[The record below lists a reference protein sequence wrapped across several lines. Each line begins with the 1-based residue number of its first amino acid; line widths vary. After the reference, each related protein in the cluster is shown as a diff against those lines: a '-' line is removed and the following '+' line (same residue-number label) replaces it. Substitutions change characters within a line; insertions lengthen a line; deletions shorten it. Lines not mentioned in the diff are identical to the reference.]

1 VKRWLFVGGAAV
13 AVVLFGVFFARE
25 APKSLDGRALPDF
38 PNYYFGGERLFD
50 GRPVYGSLE
59 AEIEERFGVT
69 GYNAYPADP
78 PPTVVLVAPL
88 SLLPYDTAWL
98 LLAGLS
104 VVVLLTVTYLT
115 GRELGF
121 SPEVGVALAGAA
133 LLTTSF
139 RFLVT
144 RNHIESLVLLLG
156 FLGWRALRR
165 RGFGAAGVW
174 WGLSTA
180 LKLFPGMWL
189 VGLARRRTRVGVG
202 TGAAT
207 LVVLGIASF
216 AVLGWSNV
224 ADFATEVI
232 GSSSRWYGAFGN
244 YSLLSF
250 GTALSSE
257 TLGWMLA
264 GIGAVILVPLYLK
277 WAVRPDQVWVAG
289 TAVALLLSPLSWL
302 NYLVLAIPALVIV
315 GARLDLRMSA
325 DRWWLLG
332 LVASLGFWG
341 PVVFA
346 AKLPSILVSFAP
358 TYGLVALFVAAIKR
372 LGDDGGDPEPAAL

>member
-1 VKRWLFVGGAAV
+1 MKRWVLLGGACA
-13 AVVLFGVFFARE
+13 ALVLFSLFFARE
-25 APKSLDGRALPDF
+25 APKSLDGTALPDF

-59 AEIEERFGVT
+59 AEVEQRFGVS
-69 GYNAYPADP
+69 GYDAYPADP
-78 PPTVVLVAPL
+78 PPTVLLVAPL

-104 VVVLLTVTYLT
+104 VVIMVSVTYLT
-115 GRELGF
+115 AREVAF
-121 SPEVGVALAGAA
+121 STEASIALAAAA

-144 RNHIESLVLLLG
+144 RNHIETLVLLLG

-165 RGFGAAGVW
+165 DGPIRTGVW
-174 WGLSTA
+174 WGLATG

-189 VGLARRRTRVGVG
+189 VGLLRRRTRVGVL

-207 LVVLGIASF
+207 MLVLGLLSGVA
-216 AVLGWSNV
+216 LGWSNV
-224 ADFATEVI
+224 TDFVTQVI
-232 GSSSRWYGAFGN
+232 GSSTRWYGALGN

-250 GTALSSE
+250 GTALSSA
-257 TLGWMLA
+257 TLGWVFA
-264 GIGAVILVPLYLK
+264 GFGAVILVPLYLK
-277 WAVRPDQVWVAG
+277 RAVRPDQVWVAG

-302 NYLVLAIPALVIV
+302 NYLVLTIPALLIV
-315 GARLDLRMSA
+315 ASRLNVRVTT
-325 DRWWLLG
+325 DRWLVLG

-341 PVVFA
+341 PVVFSA
-346 AKLPSILVSFAP
+346 ELPSTLVSFVP
-358 TYGLVALFVAAIKR
+358 TYGLVALFVVAITR
-372 LGDDGGDPEPAAL
+372 LGNVEEAEPLSV

>member
-1 VKRWLFVGGAAV
+1 
-13 AVVLFGVFFARE
+13 
-25 APKSLDGRALPDF
+25 
-38 PNYYFGGERLFD
+38 
-50 GRPVYGSLE
+50 
-59 AEIEERFGVT
+59 
-69 GYNAYPADP
+69 
-78 PPTVVLVAPL
+78 
-88 SLLPYDTAWL
+88 
-98 LLAGLS
+98 
-104 VVVLLTVTYLT
+104 
-115 GRELGF
+115 
-121 SPEVGVALAGAA
+121 
-133 LLTTSF
+133 
-139 RFLVT
+139 
-144 RNHIESLVLLLG
+144 
-156 FLGWRALRR
+156 
-165 RGFGAAGVW
+165 
-174 WGLSTA
+174 
-180 LKLFPGMWL
+180 
-189 VGLARRRTRVGVG
+189 
-202 TGAAT
+202 
-207 LVVLGIASF
+207 
-216 AVLGWSNV
+216 VLGWSNV

-257 TLGWMLA
+257 TLGWILA

-372 LGDDGGDPEPAAL
+372 LGDDGGDPEPATL

>member
-1 VKRWLFVGGAAV
+1 MFLVVAAM

-25 APKSLDGRALPDF
+25 APKSLDGTALPDF
-38 PNYYFGGERLFD
+38 PNYYIGGERLFD

-59 AEIEERFGVT
+59 AEVEERFGVP
-69 GYNAYPADP
+69 GYDAYPADP
-78 PPTVVLVAPL
+78 PPTVMLVAPL

-104 VVVLLTVTYLT
+104 VVILLTVAYFTA
-115 GRELGF
+115 REVGF
-121 SPEVGVALAGAA
+121 SPEVGVALAGAS

-139 RFLVT
+139 RFLVA

-165 RGFGAAGVW
+165 RGPEAAGVW
-174 WGLSTA
+174 WGLATA

-189 VGLARRRTRVGVG
+189 VGLAGRRNRVGVV
-202 TGAAT
+202 TGAGT
-207 LVVLGIASF
+207 VVVVGMVSF

-224 ADFATEVI
+224 AEFATEVI
-232 GSSSRWYGAFGN
+232 GSSTRWYGALGN
-244 YSLLSF
+244 YSLLSL
-250 GTALSSE
+250 GTALSSP
-257 TLGWMLA
+257 TLGWVLT
-264 GIGAVILVPLYLK
+264 GIGAAILVPLYVK
-277 WAVRPDQVWVAG
+277 SAVRPDQIWVAG

-315 GARLDLRMSA
+315 GSRLDVKVA
-325 DRWWLLG
+325 TDRWLLLG

-346 AKLPSILVSFAP
+346 AELPSILVSFVP
-358 TYGLVALFVAAIKR
+358 TYGLVALFVTAIR
-372 LGDDGGDPEPAAL
+372 RFGDHAQLEALEV

>member
-1 VKRWLFVGGAAV
+1 MKRWLLVATTAV
-13 AVVLFGVFFARE
+13 AVALFGVFLARE
-25 APKSLDGRALPDF
+25 VPRSLEESARPDF
-38 PNYYFGGERLFD
+38 PNYYLGGERLFD
-50 GRPVYGSLE
+50 GRPVYGSLQ
-59 AEIEERFGVT
+59 AEVEERFGVA
-69 GYNAYPADP
+69 GYDAYPADP
-78 PPTVVLVAPL
+78 PPTVLLVAPL

-104 VVVLLTVTYLT
+104 IVTLVTVVYFTA
-115 GRELGF
+115 RELDF
-121 SPEVGVALAGAA
+121 SPEVAVALAGVA

-139 RFLVT
+139 RFLLI
-144 RNHIESLVLLLG
+144 RNHIETLVLLFG

-165 RGFGAAGVW
+165 RGAEATGVW
-174 WGLSTA
+174 WGLATA

-189 VGLARRRTRVGVG
+189 VGLAPRRYRVGVVTGVG
-202 TGAAT
+202 TIA
-207 LVVLGIASF
+207 VVGMVSF

-224 ADFATEVI
+224 VDFVTDVV
-232 GSSSRWYGAFGN
+232 GSSSEWYGTLGN

-257 TLGWMLA
+257 TLGWILT
-264 GIGAVILVPLYLK
+264 GLGAAILVPLYLK
-277 WAVRPDQVWVAG
+277 LATGPDQVWVAG

-315 GARLDLRMSA
+315 GSRFDVRVSA

-346 AKLPSILVSFAP
+346 AELPSILVSFVP
-358 TYGLVALFVAAIKR
+358 TYGLVALFAAAVTR
-372 LGDDGGDPEPAAL
+372 LGEPAPEVL

>member
-1 VKRWLFVGGAAV
+1 MGIALV
-13 AVVLFGVFFARE
+13 AVVLFGVFFAQE
-25 APKSLDGRALPDF
+25 APKSLNGAALPDF

-59 AEIEERFGVT
+59 AEVEERFGVA
-69 GYNAYPADP
+69 GYDAYPADP

-88 SLLPYDTAWL
+88 SLLPYDTAWFV
-98 LLAGLS
+98 LAGTS
-104 VVVLLTVTYLT
+104 IAILLTVIYLT
-115 GRELGF
+115 ARELEF
-121 SPEVGVALAGAA
+121 SGESSVALAGAA

-144 RNHIESLVLLLG
+144 RNHIESLVLLFG

-165 RGFGAAGVW
+165 RGGAAAGVW
-174 WGLSTA
+174 WGLATA

-189 VGLARRRTRVGVG
+189 AGLAPRRSRVGVV

-207 LVVLGIASF
+207 VAVTGVVSL

-224 ADFATEVI
+224 AEFFTQVV
-232 GSSSRWYGAFGN
+232 GSSSGWYGTLGN

-250 GTALSSE
+250 GTALSSA
-257 TLGWMLA
+257 TLGWVLT
-264 GIGAVILVPLYLK
+264 GIGATILVPVYLK
-277 WAVRPDQVWVAG
+277 MAVRPDQVWVAG
-289 TAVALLLSPLSWL
+289 TAAALLLSPLSWL
-302 NYLVLAIPALVIV
+302 NYLVLAIPAVLIV
-315 GARLDLRMSA
+315 GARLNLRRTT
-325 DRWWLLG
+325 DRWWMLG

-346 AKLPSILVSFAP
+346 AKLPSILVSFVP
-358 TYGLVALFVAAIKR
+358 TYGLVALFIVAFTR
-372 LGDDGGDPEPAAL
+372 LRDPEPVGL